1 MPNVAA
7 AENAALRFSRGL
19 SFVTSLRGRPS
30 ESCGVR
36 SIVRSRS
43 ITRIGSAHPYL
54 KSTTPGFSL
63 STM

>member
-19 SFVTSLRGRPS
+19 SFVTSLS
-30 ESCGVR
+30 WATASVR
-36 SIVRSRS
+36 HACAIARQVVKCAS
-43 ITRIGSAHPYL
+43 PYL